1 MEEKPMEMLK
11 TKKGQISADKLT
23 DKMIGVV
30 VFATVGAVLV
40 PSVLTAFANLSTSGI
55 ALASLF
61 GTILGIL
68 LAVFLFKGLLK
79 SMR

>member
-30 VFATVGAVLV
+30 VFATVEAILV
-40 PSVLTAFANLSTSGI
+40 PIVLTAFANLSTSGI